1 MARSASLNVYL
12 GSKLVGIYAR
22 KADGATVFRY
32 HDSWLNSELAFPIS
46 LSLPLSS
53 RERTGLVVERVFDGL
68 LPDNSDIREAL
79 AARTGAESDG
89 VFDLLAELGRDCV
102 GALRFLRTG
111 EEAESPMAMRSRPL
125 SEADIT
131 QRIAGLIQ
139 RPLGVATG
147 VSEGEEFRI
156 SLGGAQDKTALL
168 RIDNAWRLPLGSTP
182 TSHIF
187 KPAMGI
193 LRDGISLADSP
204 WNEWFCLKLC
214 AGFGLASARA
224 EIEHYDGK
232 PVLVVKRFDRQWR
245 DGVLYRLPQEDLCQ
259 ALGVAP
265 ARKYES
271 HGGPGIRHILDLL
284 HQASTPHADRL
295 AFLKSQIVYW
305 LLSAP
310 DGHAKNFSIFLRPD
324 GFSLTPI
331 YDVMSA
337 APYHPKLAAR
347 KIKLAMALGNNRHYR
362 VHTILPRHFYQ
373 TAQAAGI
380 AKADVEILFDDLEKA
395 SDGALQDATVAAERA
410 GMPARTR
417 DAIVDTVRSHVRLF
431 RLAPTVRAPV
441 RSHASSDE
449 EQSAP
454 GLFS

>member
-1 MARSASLNVYL
+1 MPRSAALNVYL
-12 GSKLVGIYAR
+12 GSQPVGNYAR

-32 HDSWLNSELAFPIS
+32 HDSWLDSELAFPIS

-53 RERTGLVVERVFDGL
+53 RERTGLVVDRVFDGL
-68 LPDNSDIREAL
+68 LPDNSEIREAL

-102 GALRFLRTG
+102 GALRFLRPG
-111 EEAESPMAMRSRPL
+111 EEAESTTEMRSRPL
-125 SEADIT
+125 SHADVA

-139 RPLGVATG
+139 RPLGVTTG
-147 VSEGEEFRI
+147 DAEGEEFRI

-168 RIDNAWRLPLGSTP
+168 RMDDAWRLPVGSTP

-187 KPAMGI
+187 KPAMGT
-193 LRDGISLADSP
+193 LPDGISLADSP

-224 EIEHYDGK
+224 EIEHFDGRT
-232 PVLVVKRFDRQWR
+232 VLVVERFDRQWR
-245 DGVLYRLPQEDLCQ
+245 DGILYRLPQEDLCQ

-271 HGGPGIRHILDLL
+271 HGGPGIRQILDFL
-284 HQASTPHADRL
+284 HQAIAPHADRL

-324 GFSLTPI
+324 GFAQTPI

-337 APYHPKLAAR
+337 APYHPKLAAQ
-347 KIKLAMALGNNRHYR
+347 KIKLAMAIGNNRHYR
-362 VHTILPRHFYQ
+362 VKTILRRHFYQ

-380 AKADVEILFDDLEKA
+380 AEADVDSLFDDLEKA
-395 SDGALQDATVAAERA
+395 SDCALQEATVAAERA
-410 GMPARTR
+410 GMPAHTR
-417 DAIVDTVRSHVRLF
+417 NAIVDSVRSHLRLF
-431 RLAPTVRAPV
+431 
-441 RSHASSDE
+441 
-449 EQSAP
+449 
-454 GLFS
+454 

>member
-1 MARSASLNVYL
+1 MNVYL
-12 GSKLVGIYAR
+12 GSQLVGNYAR

-32 HDSWLNSELAFPIS
+32 HDSWLDSELAFPIS

-53 RERTGLVVERVFDGL
+53 RERTGLVVDRVFDGL
-68 LPDNSDIREAL
+68 LPDNSEVREAL

-89 VFDLLAELGRDCV
+89 VFDLLAELGRDCI
-102 GALRFLRTG
+102 GALRFLHPG
-111 EEAESPMAMRSRPL
+111 ETAESTRAVRSRPL
-125 SEADIT
+125 SHADVA

-139 RPLGVATG
+139 RPLGVTTG
-147 VSEGEEFRI
+147 DTEGEEFRI

-168 RIDNAWRLPLGSTP
+168 RMDDAWRLPVGSTP

-187 KPAMGI
+187 KPAMRT
-193 LRDGISLADSP
+193 LPDGISLADSP

-224 EIEHYDGK
+224 EIEHFDGR
-232 PVLVVKRFDRQWR
+232 PVLVVERFDRQWR

-271 HGGPGIRHILDLL
+271 HGGPGIRQILDFL
-284 HQASTPHADRL
+284 HQAAAPHADRL

-324 GFSLTPI
+324 GFTLTPI

-337 APYHPKLAAR
+337 APYNPKLAAQ
-347 KIKLAMALGNNRHYR
+347 KIKLAMAIGNNRHYR
-362 VHTILPRHFYQ
+362 VNTILPRHFYQ
-373 TAQAAGI
+373 TARAAGI
-380 AKADVEILFDDLEKA
+380 AEADVDTLFDELEKA
-395 SDGALQDATVAAERA
+395 SDDALQEATAAAERA
-410 GMPARTR
+410 GMPDRTR
-417 DAIVDTVRSHVRLF
+417 DAIVGTVRSHVRLI
-431 RLAPTVRAPV
+431 
-441 RSHASSDE
+441 
-449 EQSAP
+449 
-454 GLFS
+454 

>member
-1 MARSASLNVYL
+1 MPRSAASIVYL
-12 GSKLVGIYAR
+12 GSQLVGIYAR

-32 HDSWLNSELAFPIS
+32 QDSWLSSERALPIS

-53 RERTGLVVERVFDGL
+53 RERTGLVVDRVFDGL
-68 LPDNSDIREAL
+68 LPDSSEVREAL
-79 AARTGAESDG
+79 AARTGAESHG

-102 GALRFLRTG
+102 GALRFLPPG
-111 EEAESPMAMRSRPL
+111 EEAESTKAMRSRPL
-125 SEADIT
+125 SHADVV
-131 QRIAGLIQ
+131 QRVADLMQ
-139 RPLGVATG
+139 RPLGVTTG
-147 VSEGEEFRI
+147 ETEGEEFRI

-168 RIDNAWRLPLGSTP
+168 RMDDAWRLPLGSTP

-187 KPAMGI
+187 KPAMGT
-193 LRDGISLADSP
+193 LPDGISLADSP

-224 EIEHYDGK
+224 EIEHFDGR
-232 PVLVVKRFDRQWR
+232 PVLVVERFDRQWR
-245 DGVLYRLPQEDLCQ
+245 DGILYRLPQEDLCQ

-271 HGGPGIRHILDLL
+271 HGGPGIRQILDFL
-284 HQASTPHADRL
+284 HQATAPHTDRL

-324 GFSLTPI
+324 GFALTPI

-337 APYHPKLAAR
+337 APYHPKLAAQ
-347 KIKLAMALGNNRHYR
+347 KIKLAMAIGNNRHYR
-362 VHTILPRHFYQ
+362 VKTILCRHFYQ

-380 AKADVEILFDDLEKA
+380 AEADVDSLFDDLEKA
-395 SDGALQDATVAAERA
+395 SDCALQEATVAAERA
-410 GMPARTR
+410 GMPAHTR
-417 DAIVDTVRSHVRLF
+417 NAIVDSVRSHLRLF
-431 RLAPTVRAPV
+431 
-441 RSHASSDE
+441 
-449 EQSAP
+449 
-454 GLFS
+454 

>member
-1 MARSASLNVYL
+1 MPRSAALNVYL

-32 HDSWLNSELAFPIS
+32 HDSWLDSHLAFPIS
-46 LSLPLSS
+46 MSLPLSL
-53 RERTGLVVERVFDGL
+53 RERTGLVVDRVFDGL

-102 GALRFLRTG
+102 GALRFMRPG
-111 EEAESPMAMRSRPL
+111 EEVESTRAMRSRPL
-125 SEADIT
+125 SHADIA

-139 RPLGVATG
+139 RPLGVTIG
-147 VSEGEEFRI
+147 DSEGGEFRI

-168 RIDNAWRLPLGSTP
+168 RVDNAWRLPFGSTP

-187 KPAMGI
+187 KPAMGT
-193 LRDGISLADSP
+193 LPDGISLADSP

-224 EIEHYDGK
+224 EIEHFNGK
-232 PVLVVKRFDRQWR
+232 PVLVVERFDRQWR

-271 HGGPGIRHILDLL
+271 HGGPGIRQILDFL
-284 HQASTPHADRL
+284 HQATLPHSDRL
-295 AFLKSQIVYW
+295 DFLKSQIVHW

-324 GFSLTPI
+324 GFKLTPI

-337 APYHPKLAAR
+337 APYHPKLAAQ
-347 KIKLAMALGNNRHYR
+347 KIKLAMAIGNNRHYR

-380 AKADVEILFDDLEKA
+380 AKADVDTLFDDLEKA
-395 SDGALQDATVAAERA
+395 SDDALQEATVASERA
-410 GMPARTR
+410 GMPNPTR
-417 DAIVDTVRSHVRLF
+417 DAIVDTVRSHMRLF
-431 RLAPTVRAPV
+431 RFAPP
-441 RSHASSDE
+441 
-449 EQSAP
+449 
-454 GLFS
+454 LFRKA

>member
-12 GSKLVGIYAR
+12 GGQRVGIYTR
-22 KADGATVFRY
+22 KASGATTFRY
-32 HDSWLNSELAFPIS
+32 RDSWLSSDLAFPIS
-46 LSLPLSS
+46 MSLPLSP
-53 RERTGLVVERVFDGL
+53 REQTGLAVDRVFDGL

-102 GALRFLRTG
+102 GALRFLRPG
-111 EEAESPMAMRSRPL
+111 EEAGNATAMRSRPL
-125 SEADIT
+125 SQADVA

-139 RPLGVATG
+139 RPLGVTTG
-147 VSEGEEFRI
+147 VSEGGEFRI

-168 RIDNAWRLPLGSTP
+168 RVDNAWRLPLGSTP

-187 KPAMGI
+187 KPVMGV
-193 LRDGISLADSP
+193 LRGGISLADSP

-214 AGFGLASARA
+214 SGFGLASARA
-224 EIEHYDGK
+224 EIEHFNDE
-232 PVLVVKRFDRQWR
+232 PVLVVERFDRQWR
-245 DGVLYRLPQEDLCQ
+245 DGILYRLPQEDLCQ
-259 ALGVAP
+259 AFGVAP

-271 HGGPGIRHILDLL
+271 HGGPGIRHILDFL
-284 HQASTPHADRL
+284 HQASSPHADRL
-295 AFLKSQIVYW
+295 AFLRSQIVYW

-324 GFSLTPI
+324 GFTLTPI

-337 APYHPKLAAR
+337 APYHPKLAAQ
-347 KIKLAMALGNNRHYR
+347 KIKLAMAIGASRHYR

-380 AKADVEILFDDLEKA
+380 ARADVDTLFDDLEQA
-395 SDGALQDATVAAERA
+395 SDDALQDATVAAERA
-410 GMPARTR
+410 SMPARTR
-417 DAIVDTVRSHVRLF
+417 DAIVDAVRKHLRLF
-431 RLAPTVRAPV
+431 RFAPPV
-441 RSHASSDE
+441 RGKDANRLRDGE
-449 EQSAP
+449 DQSAP
-454 GLFS
+454 GLFG